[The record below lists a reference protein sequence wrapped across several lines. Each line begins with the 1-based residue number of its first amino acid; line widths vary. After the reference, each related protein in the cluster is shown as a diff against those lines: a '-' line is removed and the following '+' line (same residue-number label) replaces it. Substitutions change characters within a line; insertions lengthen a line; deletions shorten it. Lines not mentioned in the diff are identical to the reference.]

1 MLKEEIEKYIPV
13 NEQEKKDKEFILKS
27 FKDFN
32 DILSR
37 DNEYIHFTTS
47 AFIVNK
53 TRDKVLLV
61 YHNIYNSWCWV
72 GGHADGEEDLL
83 SVAKREIEEE
93 TSLKNFRVLNDGK
106 IACID
111 SLPVA
116 AHVKRGKNISAHIH
130 LSAAYIFEADE
141 DDEIKIKE
149 DENGNVAWHYI
160 DDLINLTTEPHMVPV
175 YTKLI
180 NKVRQMI

>member
-72 GGHADGEEDLL
+72 GGHA
-83 SVAKREIEEE
+83 
-93 TSLKNFRVLNDGK
+93 
-106 IACID
+106 
-111 SLPVA
+111 LPL
-116 AHVKRGKNISAHIH
+116 H
-130 LSAAYIFEADE
+130 L
-141 DDEIKIKE
+141 
-149 DENGNVAWHYI
+149 
-160 DDLINLTTEPHMVPV
+160 
-175 YTKLI
+175 
-180 NKVRQMI
+180 